1 MGGNEGCRPIL
12 SAKTHLTDV
21 LGEKFALGEVT
32 KDSEPLKSSF
42 FMVSRVSFVNRAS
55 VSRAFMLS
63 FVLFFSF
70 FFSSIECHMCRQE
83 QKEKSISLR
92 PILI

>member
-1 MGGNEGCRPIL
+1 MSTDFKCKNTFE
-12 SAKTHLTDV
+12 DV
-21 LGEKFALGEVT
+21 LDEKFALGEAM

-63 FVLFFSF
+63 FMLLFFF
-70 FFSSIECHMCRQE
+70 FFSSIECHMCRSRKKKVYLYNQF
-83 QKEKSISLR
+83 SSNCD
-92 PILI
+92 